1 MKKTVAV
8 AAYDPGRRTL
18 ELTFS
23 DGTALTIPVDIVQG
37 LADAS
42 DADLAEIKIEAGGR
56 GLHWPRLDADVWVPG
71 LVQGITGTEAWMA
84 AFGER
89 IKPLQD
95 ELAAYPRT
103 GLKADKAFFDSLD
116 GLDDERKT

>member
-23 DGTALTIPVDIVQG
+23 DGTALTTPVDIVQG

-42 DADLAEIKIEAGGR
+42 DADLAEIKIEAGGQ

-71 LVQGITGTEAWMA
+71 LVQGITGTKAWMA
-84 AFGER
+84 ALSGR
-89 IKPLQD
+89 
-95 ELAAYPRT
+95 
-103 GLKADKAFFDSLD
+103 
-116 GLDDERKT
+116 

>member
-1 MKKTVAV
+1 M
-8 AAYDPGRRTL
+8 
-18 ELTFS
+18 
-23 DGTALTIPVDIVQG
+23 
-37 LADAS
+37 AS
-42 DADLAEIKIEAGGR
+42 
-56 GLHWPRLDADVWVPG
+56 
-71 LVQGITGTEAWMA
+71 
-84 AFGER
+84 FGEL